1 MVINKKEYDYDPYLI
16 LKYIVEI
23 YISLAQNERFVEFV
37 VNDEKW
43 FSLKNLNRVIY
54 LHMDVFKVE
63 ANKFQI
69 FINFVKRLKRM
80 IFDEENQVL

>member
-69 FINFVKRLKRM
+69 FINLLKGLK
-80 IFDEENQVL
+80 E